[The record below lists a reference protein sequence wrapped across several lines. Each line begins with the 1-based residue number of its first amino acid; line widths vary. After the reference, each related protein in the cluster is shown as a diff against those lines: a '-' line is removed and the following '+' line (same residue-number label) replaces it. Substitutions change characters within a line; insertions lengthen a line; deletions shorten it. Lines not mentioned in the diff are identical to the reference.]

1 MKALTISK
9 LIRLLEELPDQKATV
24 VLAGCDCAGACVGL
38 SQGKEAYEGQ
48 VILRRDNDVF
58 NLDDLETVYSTTGK
72 IK

>member
-9 LIRLLEELPDQKATV
+9 LIKLLEQLPNQKSTV
-24 VLAGCDCAGACVGL
+24 VLAGCDCAGECVGI
-38 SQGKEAYEGQ
+38 SEGKEAYEGQ

-58 NLDDLETVYSTTGK
+58 NLDDLETVYSPTGK